1 MTRSISLPMYDF
13 PEVQSSTKAILD
25 ALSEA
30 FSKLGDSSQVA
41 FPESSIHSDLMR
53 MWKDDSTL
61 FSQSCG
67 LPFVE
72 DLHDYV
78 DTVATLKWSGI
89 SDERGWYRT
98 VIVAR
103 EDLGVS
109 SLGEVVGLQPVITNA
124 QSLSGWC
131 SLGIALSDVGAD
143 DRYVLPYVE
152 SEGHANSLQFLQ
164 DKRADVAS
172 IDPGTFQLLQRHRP
186 ALTDGL
192 RVIGNGPLVPATP
205 MHVSKV
211 RTAEFG
217 ALQDAVLE
225 VFSRPELAGARAE
238 IGIDGA
244 VAMNANDYSLIPGL
258 VARANAVL
266 PRR

>member
-1 MTRSISLPMYDF
+1 MYDF
-13 PEVQSSTKAILD
+13 PEVQASTKAILD
-25 ALSEA
+25 ALSDA
-30 FSKLGDSSQVA
+30 FTKLGDSSQSA
-41 FPESSIHSDLMR
+41 FPESSIHADLMR

-78 DTVATLKWSGI
+78 DIVATLKWSGI

-98 VIVAR
+98 VIVTR
-103 EDLGVS
+103 EELGVA
-109 SLGEVVGLQPVITNA
+109 SLGDVGGLQPVITNT

-131 SLGIALSDVGAD
+131 SLGVALSDIGAD
-143 DRYVLPYVE
+143 SSYVLPYVE
-152 SEGHANSLQFLQ
+152 SEGHAKSLQFLQ
-164 DKRADVAS
+164 DKRADFAS

-186 ALTDGL
+186 ALTNGL
-192 RVIGNGPLVPATP
+192 RVIGSGPHVPATP

-211 RTAEFG
+211 RTAEFD
-217 ALQDAVLE
+217 ALQNTVLE

-244 VAMNANDYSLIPGL
+244 VAMSTSDYSLIPGL
-258 VARANAVL
+258 VALANAVL

>member
-1 MTRSISLPMYDF
+1 MTRSNSLPMYDF
-13 PEVQSSTKAILD
+13 PEVQASTKAILD
-25 ALSEA
+25 ALSDA
-30 FSKLGDSSQVA
+30 FTKLGDASQPS
-41 FPESSIHSDLMR
+41 FPESSIHADLMR
-53 MWKDDSTL
+53 MWKDDATL

-78 DTVATLKWSGI
+78 DIVATLKWTGI

-103 EDLGVS
+103 EELGVAT
-109 SLGEVVGLQPVITNA
+109 LGEVGGMQPVITNQ

-131 SLGIALSDVGAD
+131 SLGVALSDIGAD
-143 DRYVLPYVE
+143 SSYVLPYVE
-152 SEGHANSLQFLQ
+152 SEGHAKSLQFLQ
-164 DKRADVAS
+164 DKRADFAS

-186 ALTDGL
+186 ALTNGL
-192 RVIGNGPLVPATP
+192 RIIGNGPHVPATP

-211 RTAEFG
+211 RSPDFD
-217 ALQDAVLE
+217 ALQTATLE
-225 VFSRPELAGARAE
+225 VFSRHELAGARAA

-244 VAMNANDYSLIPGL
+244 VAIGASDYTLIPGL

>member
-1 MTRSISLPMYDF
+1 MYDF
-13 PEVQSSTKAILD
+13 PEVQASTKAILD
-25 ALSEA
+25 ALSNS
-30 FSKLGDSSQVA
+30 FTKLGDASQPT
-41 FPESSIHSDLMR
+41 FPESSIHADLMR

-72 DLHDYV
+72 DLYDYV
-78 DTVATLKWSGI
+78 DIVATLKWTGI

-103 EDLGVS
+103 EELDVA
-109 SLGEVVGLQPVITNA
+109 SLSDVRGLQPVITNT

-131 SLGIALSDVGAD
+131 SLGVALSDIGAD
-143 DRYVLPYVE
+143 ASYVLPYVE
-152 SEGHANSLQFLQ
+152 SEGHAKSLQFLQ
-164 DKRADVAS
+164 DKRADLAS

-186 ALTDGL
+186 ALTSGL
-192 RVIGNGPLVPATP
+192 RVIGHGPLVPATP
-205 MHVSKV
+205 MHVSKI
-211 RTAEFG
+211 RSADLD
-217 ALQDAVLE
+217 ALQAATID
-225 VFSRPELAGARAE
+225 VFSRPELTSARAD

-244 VAMNANDYSLIPGL
+244 VAVGATDYALIPGL
-258 VARANAVL
+258 VARAHAVL

>member
-1 MTRSISLPMYDF
+1 MTRSNSLPMYDF
-13 PEVQSSTKAILD
+13 PEVQASTKALLV

-30 FSKLGDSSQVA
+30 FSKLGESSQVA
-41 FPESSIHSDLMR
+41 FPESSIHVDLMR
-53 MWKDDSTL
+53 MWKEDSTL

-78 DTVATLKWSGI
+78 DIVATLKWSGI
-89 SDERGWYRT
+89 SDDRGWYRT

-103 EDLGVS
+103 EELDIA
-109 SLGEVVGLQPVITNA
+109 SLSDVGGMQPVITNQ

-131 SLGIALSDVGAD
+131 SLGVALSDVGAD

-152 SEGHANSLQFLQ
+152 SEGHAKSLQFLQ
-164 DKRADVAS
+164 DKRADFAS

-186 ALTDGL
+186 ALTHGL

-217 ALQDAVLE
+217 ALQSAVLE
-225 VFSRPELAGARAE
+225 VFSRSELAGARAE

-244 VAMNANDYSLIPGL
+244 VAMSASDYSIIPGL
-258 VARANAVL
+258 VARAHAVL

>member
-1 MTRSISLPMYDF
+1 MMRSNSLPMYDF
-13 PEVQSSTKAILD
+13 PEVQTSTKAILD

-30 FSKLGDSSQVA
+30 FTKLGDASQA
-41 FPESSIHSDLMR
+41 SFPESSIHAHLMQ
-53 MWKDDSTL
+53 MWKDDATL

-78 DTVATLKWSGI
+78 DIVATLKWTGI

-103 EDLGVS
+103 GELGVA
-109 SLGEVVGLQPVITNA
+109 SLGEVGGMQPVITNQ

-131 SLGIALSDVGAD
+131 SLGVALSNIGAD
-143 DRYVLPYVE
+143 ASYVLPYVE
-152 SEGHANSLQFLQ
+152 SEGHAKSLQFLQ
-164 DKRADVAS
+164 DKRADFAS

-186 ALTDGL
+186 SLTNGL
-192 RVIGNGPLVPATP
+192 RIIGHGPHVPATP

-211 RTAEFG
+211 RTADFG
-217 ALQDAVLE
+217 VLQAAVLE
-225 VFSRPELAGARAE
+225 VFSRAELAGARAE

-244 VAMNANDYSLIPGL
+244 VAISASDYSLIPGL
-258 VARANAVL
+258 VAQANAVL

>member
-13 PEVQSSTKAILD
+13 PEVHSSTKAILD

-30 FSKLGDSSQVA
+30 FTKLGDASQSA
-41 FPESSIHSDLMR
+41 FPESSIHADLMR

-72 DLHDYV
+72 ELHDYV
-78 DTVATLKWSGI
+78 DIVATLKWSGI
-89 SDERGWYRT
+89 SDERGWYQT

-103 EDLGVS
+103 EELRVA
-109 SLGEVVGLQPVITNA
+109 SLGDVGGLQPVITNT

-143 DRYVLPYVE
+143 ASYVLPYVE
-152 SEGHANSLQFLQ
+152 SEGHAKSLQFLQ
-164 DKRADVAS
+164 DKRADFAS

-186 ALTDGL
+186 SLTRGL

-205 MHVSKV
+205 LHVSKV

-217 ALQDAVLE
+217 TLQNAVLE
-225 VFSRPELAGARAE
+225 VFSRPELAGARDV

-244 VAMNANDYSLIPGL
+244 VAMSASDYSLIPAL

>member
-1 MTRSISLPMYDF
+1 MTRSNSLPMYDF
-13 PEVQSSTKAILD
+13 PEVQSSTKEILD

-30 FSKLGDSSQVA
+30 FSKLGDASQA
-41 FPESSIHSDLMR
+41 SFPESSIHAHLMK
-53 MWKDDSTL
+53 MWKDDATL

-78 DTVATLKWSGI
+78 DIVATLKWTGI

-103 EDLGVS
+103 EELGAS
-109 SLGEVVGLQPVITNA
+109 SLSEVGGMQPVITNT

-131 SLGIALSDVGAD
+131 SLGVALSDIGAD
-143 DRYVLPYVE
+143 ALYVLPYVE
-152 SEGHANSLQFLQ
+152 SEGHAKSLQFLQ
-164 DKRADVAS
+164 DKRADFAS

-186 ALTDGL
+186 SLTKGL
-192 RVIGNGPLVPATP
+192 RIVGHGPHVPATP

-211 RTAEFG
+211 RTADFE
-217 ALQDAVLE
+217 ALQAAVLE
-225 VFSRPELAGARAE
+225 VFSRAELAGARAE

-244 VAMNANDYSLIPGL
+244 VVISASDYSLIPGL

>member
-1 MTRSISLPMYDF
+1 MMRSNSLPMYDF
-13 PEVQSSTKAILD
+13 PEVQASTEAILD
-25 ALSEA
+25 ALSNA
-30 FSKLGDSSQVA
+30 FTKLGDVSQPS
-41 FPESSIHSDLMR
+41 FPESSIHADLMR
-53 MWKDDSTL
+53 MWKDDTTL

-78 DTVATLKWSGI
+78 DIVATLKWTGI
-89 SDERGWYRT
+89 SDDRGWYRT

-103 EDLGVS
+103 EELGVA
-109 SLGEVVGLQPVITNA
+109 SLSEVGGMQPVITNQ

-131 SLGIALSDVGAD
+131 SLGVALSDVGAD
-143 DRYVLPYVE
+143 ASYVLPYLE
-152 SEGHANSLQFLQ
+152 SEGHAKSLQFLQ
-164 DKRADVAS
+164 DKRADFAS

-186 ALTDGL
+186 ALTNGL
-192 RVIGNGPLVPATP
+192 RIIGHGPHVPATP

-211 RTAEFG
+211 RMAEFD
-217 ALQDAVLE
+217 ALQAAVLE
-225 VFSRPELAGARAE
+225 VFSRPDLASARAD
-238 IGIDGA
+238 IGVDGA
-244 VAMNANDYSLIPGL
+244 VAIGVSDYALIPGL

>member
-1 MTRSISLPMYDF
+1 MYDF
-13 PEVQSSTKAILD
+13 PEVQTSTKAILD
-25 ALSEA
+25 ALSDA
-30 FSKLGDSSQVA
+30 FTKLGDASQPA
-41 FPESSIHSDLMR
+41 FPESSIHTDLMR
-53 MWKDDSTL
+53 MWKDDATL

-67 LPFVE
+67 LPFAE

-78 DTVATLKWSGI
+78 DIVATLKWTGI

-103 EDLGVS
+103 EELGVAT
-109 SLGEVVGLQPVITNA
+109 LGEVGGMQPVITNQ

-131 SLGIALSDVGAD
+131 SLGVALSDIGAD
-143 DRYVLPYVE
+143 ASYVLPYVE
-152 SEGHANSLQFLQ
+152 SEGHAKSLQFLQ
-164 DKRADVAS
+164 DKRADFAS

-186 ALTDGL
+186 SLTNGL
-192 RVIGNGPLVPATP
+192 RIIGHGPYVPATP

-211 RTAEFG
+211 RAADFG
-217 ALQDAVLE
+217 ALQAAVLE
-225 VFSRPELAGARAE
+225 VFSRAELAGARVD

-244 VAMNANDYSLIPGL
+244 VAIGASDYSVIPGL
-258 VARANAVL
+258 VARAHAVL

>member
-1 MTRSISLPMYDF
+1 MTRSNSLPMYDF
-13 PEVQSSTKAILD
+13 PEVQTSTKAILD

-30 FSKLGDSSQVA
+30 FSKLSDVSQPA
-41 FPESSIHSDLMR
+41 FPESSIHADLMR
-53 MWKDDSTL
+53 MWKDDATL

-78 DTVATLKWSGI
+78 DIVATFKWTGI

-103 EDLGVS
+103 EELGVAT
-109 SLGEVVGLQPVITNA
+109 LGEVGGMQPVITNQ

-131 SLGIALSDVGAD
+131 SLGVALSDIGAD
-143 DRYVLPYVE
+143 ASYVLPYVE
-152 SEGHANSLQFLQ
+152 SEGHAKSLQFLQ
-164 DKRADVAS
+164 DKRADFAS

-186 ALTDGL
+186 ALTNGL
-192 RVIGNGPLVPATP
+192 RIIGNGPHVPATP

-211 RTAEFG
+211 RSADFD
-217 ALQDAVLE
+217 ALQTATLE
-225 VFSRPELAGARAE
+225 VFSRHELAGARAD
-238 IGIDGA
+238 IGIDSA
-244 VAMNANDYSLIPGL
+244 VAIGASDYSLIPGL

>member
-1 MTRSISLPMYDF
+1 MYDF
-13 PEVQSSTKAILD
+13 PEVQASTKAILD

-30 FSKLGDSSQVA
+30 FTNLGDASQPA
-41 FPESSIHSDLMR
+41 FPESSIHADLMR
-53 MWKDDSTL
+53 MWKDDTTL

-72 DLHDYV
+72 ELHDYV
-78 DTVATLKWSGI
+78 DIVATLKWTGI

-103 EDLGVS
+103 EELGVT
-109 SLGEVVGLQPVITNA
+109 SLAEVGGLQPVVTNT

-131 SLGIALSDVGAD
+131 SLGVALSDVGAD
-143 DRYVLPYVE
+143 ASYVSPYVE
-152 SEGHANSLQFLQ
+152 SGGHANSLQMLQ
-164 DKRADVAS
+164 DKRADFAS

-186 ALTDGL
+186 ALTNGL
-192 RVIGNGPLVPATP
+192 RVIGNGPHVPATP
-205 MHVSKV
+205 LHVSKV
-211 RTAEFG
+211 RTATLE
-217 ALQDAVLE
+217 ALRAATLE
-225 VFSRPELAGARAE
+225 VFSRPELASARAE

-244 VAMNANDYSLIPGL
+244 VAIGASDYSLILGL
-258 VARANAVL
+258 VAQANAVL

>member
-1 MTRSISLPMYDF
+1 MTRSNSLPMYDF
-13 PEVQSSTKAILD
+13 PEVHTSTKAILD

-30 FSKLGDSSQVA
+30 FSKLGDSSQAA
-41 FPESSIHSDLMR
+41 FPESSIHADLMR

-78 DTVATLKWSGI
+78 DIVATLKWSGI
-89 SDERGWYRT
+89 SDERGLYRT

-103 EDLGVS
+103 EELGVA
-109 SLGEVVGLQPVITNA
+109 SLGDVGGLQPVITNT

-131 SLGIALSDVGAD
+131 SLGVALSDIGAD
-143 DRYVLPYVE
+143 SSYVLPYVE
-152 SEGHANSLQFLQ
+152 SEGHAKSLQFLQ
-164 DKRADVAS
+164 DKRADFAS

-186 ALTDGL
+186 ALTHGL

-217 ALQDAVLE
+217 ALQNAVLE

-244 VAMNANDYSLIPGL
+244 VAMSTSDYSLIPGL
-258 VARANAVL
+258 VALANAVL

>member
-1 MTRSISLPMYDF
+1 MMRSNSLPMYDF
-13 PEVQSSTKAILD
+13 PEVQTSTKAILD

-30 FSKLGDSSQVA
+30 FTKLGDASQPA
-41 FPESSIHSDLMR
+41 FPESSIHAHLMQ
-53 MWKDDSTL
+53 MWKDDATL

-78 DTVATLKWSGI
+78 DIVATLKWTGI

-103 EDLGVS
+103 EELGVALLS
-109 SLGEVVGLQPVITNA
+109 EVGGLQPVISNT

-131 SLGIALSDVGAD
+131 SLGVSLSEVTMDPQFVK
-143 DRYVLPYVE
+143 PYV
-152 SEGHANSLQFLQ
+152 SSCGHAKSLQMLQ
-164 DKRADVAS
+164 DKEADVAS
-172 IDPGTFQLLQRHRP
+172 IDPCTFQLLQRHRP
-186 ALTDGL
+186 SLTSGL
-192 RVIGNGPLVPATP
+192 RIIGHGPHVPATP

-211 RTAEFG
+211 RTADFG
-217 ALQDAVLE
+217 ALQAAVLE
-225 VFSRPELAGARAE
+225 VFSRAELAGARAE

-244 VAMNANDYSLIPGL
+244 VAISPSDYSLIPGL
-258 VARANAVL
+258 VARANAIL

>member
-1 MTRSISLPMYDF
+1 MYDF
-13 PEVQSSTKAILD
+13 PEVQTSTKAILD
-25 ALSEA
+25 ALSNA
-30 FSKLGDSSQVA
+30 FTKLGDASQA
-41 FPESSIHSDLMR
+41 SFPESSIHAHLMQ
-53 MWKDDSTL
+53 MWKDDTTL

-78 DTVATLKWSGI
+78 DIVATLKWSEI

-103 EDLGVS
+103 EELSVA
-109 SLGEVVGLQPVITNA
+109 SLSEVGGLQPVITNQ

-131 SLGIALSDVGAD
+131 SLGVALSDVGAD
-143 DRYVLPYVE
+143 ASYVLPYVE
-152 SEGHANSLQFLQ
+152 SEGHAKSLQFLQ
-164 DKRADVAS
+164 DKRADFAS

-186 ALTDGL
+186 ALTKGL
-192 RVIGNGPLVPATP
+192 RVIGNGPHVPATP
-205 MHVSKV
+205 LHVSKV
-211 RTAEFG
+211 RMTDFG
-217 ALQDAVLE
+217 QMQAAVLE
-225 VFSRPELAGARAE
+225 VFSRAELAGARAE
-238 IGIDGA
+238 IGIEGA
-244 VAMNANDYSLIPGL
+244 VAIGASDYSLIPGL

>member
-1 MTRSISLPMYDF
+1 
-13 PEVQSSTKAILD
+13 
-25 ALSEA
+25 
-30 FSKLGDSSQVA
+30 
-41 FPESSIHSDLMR
+41 
-53 MWKDDSTL
+53 MWKDDSTF

-78 DTVATLKWSGI
+78 DIVATLKWTGI

-103 EDLGVS
+103 EELDVAT
-109 SLGEVVGLQPVITNA
+109 LGEVGGMQPVITNQ

-131 SLGIALSDVGAD
+131 SLGVALSDIGAD
-143 DRYVLPYVE
+143 ASYVLPFVE
-152 SEGHANSLQFLQ
+152 SEGHAKSLQFLQ
-164 DKRADVAS
+164 DKRADFAS

-186 ALTDGL
+186 ALTSGL
-192 RVIGNGPLVPATP
+192 RVIGHGPHVPATP
-205 MHVSKV
+205 LHVSKK
-211 RTAEFG
+211 RTADF
-217 ALQDAVLE
+217 AVLQAAVLE
-225 VFSRPELAGARAE
+225 VFSRPELAAARAD

-244 VAMNANDYSLIPGL
+244 VAMSPSDYSLIPGL
-258 VARANAVL
+258 VARAHAVL

>member
-1 MTRSISLPMYDF
+1 MTRSNSLPMYDF
-13 PEVQSSTKAILD
+13 PEVHTSTKAILD

-30 FSKLGDSSQVA
+30 FSTLGDASQSA
-41 FPESSIHSDLMR
+41 FPESSIHADLMR

-72 DLHDYV
+72 ELHDYV
-78 DTVATLKWSGI
+78 DIVATLKWSGI

-103 EDLGVS
+103 EELDVA
-109 SLGEVVGLQPVITNA
+109 SLSDVGGLQPVITNT

-143 DRYVLPYVE
+143 ASFVLPFVE
-152 SEGHANSLQFLQ
+152 SEGHAKSLQFLQ
-164 DKRADVAS
+164 DKRADFAS
-172 IDPGTFQLLQRHRP
+172 IDPGTFQLLHRHRP
-186 ALTDGL
+186 SLTRGL
-192 RVIGNGPLVPATP
+192 RVIWNGPLVPATP

-217 ALQDAVLE
+217 ALQNAVLE
-225 VFSRPELAGARAE
+225 VFSRPELAVARDE

-244 VAMNANDYSLIPGL
+244 VAMSASDYSLIPGL

>member
-1 MTRSISLPMYDF
+1 MYDF
-13 PEVQSSTKAILD
+13 PEVQASTKALLV

-30 FSKLGDSSQVA
+30 FSKLGESSQVA
-41 FPESSIHSDLMR
+41 FPESSIHADLMR
-53 MWKDDSTL
+53 MWKEDSTL

-78 DTVATLKWSGI
+78 DIVATLKWSGI
-89 SDERGWYRT
+89 SDDRGWYRT

-103 EDLGVS
+103 EELDIASLSGV
-109 SLGEVVGLQPVITNA
+109 GGMQPVITNQ

-131 SLGIALSDVGAD
+131 SLGVALSDIGAD
-143 DRYVLPYVE
+143 ASYVLPFVE
-152 SEGHANSLQFLQ
+152 SEGHAKSLQFLQ
-164 DKRADVAS
+164 DKRADFAS

-186 ALTDGL
+186 ALTSGL
-192 RVIGNGPLVPATP
+192 RVIGHGPHVPATP
-205 MHVSKV
+205 LHVSKK
-211 RTAEFG
+211 RTAEF
-217 ALQDAVLE
+217 AVLQAAVLE
-225 VFSRPELAGARAE
+225 VFSRPELASARAD

-244 VAMNANDYSLIPGL
+244 VAMSPSDYSLIPGL
-258 VARANAVL
+258 VARSHAVL

>member
-1 MTRSISLPMYDF
+1 MYDF
-13 PEVQSSTKAILD
+13 SEVQASTKAILD
-25 ALSEA
+25 ALSDA
-30 FSKLGDSSQVA
+30 FTKFGDSSQPA
-41 FPESSIHSDLMR
+41 FPESSIHAHLMK
-53 MWKDDSTL
+53 MWKDDQTL

-78 DTVATLKWSGI
+78 DIVATLKWTGI

-103 EDLGVS
+103 EELGVAT
-109 SLGEVVGLQPVITNA
+109 LGEVGGMQPVITNQ

-131 SLGIALSDVGAD
+131 SLGVALSDIGAD
-143 DRYVLPYVE
+143 SSYVLPYVE
-152 SEGHANSLQFLQ
+152 SEGHAKSLQFLQ
-164 DKRADVAS
+164 DKRADFAS

-186 ALTDGL
+186 SLTNGL
-192 RVIGNGPLVPATP
+192 RIIGHGPHVPATP

-211 RTAEFG
+211 RSADFE
-217 ALQDAVLE
+217 ALQAATLD
-225 VFSRPELAGARAE
+225 VFSRAELAGARAA

-244 VAMNANDYSLIPGL
+244 VAIGASDYSLIPGL
-258 VARANAVL
+258 VARAHTVL

>member
-1 MTRSISLPMYDF
+1 MTRSNSLPMYDF
-13 PEVQSSTKAILD
+13 PEVRTSTKAILD

-30 FSKLGDSSQVA
+30 FSKLGDSSQSV
-41 FPESSIHSDLMR
+41 FPENSTHADLIR
-53 MWKDDSTL
+53 MWEGNEMF

-72 DLHDYV
+72 ELHNFV
-78 DTVATLKWSGI
+78 DVIATLKWTGI
-89 SDERGWYRT
+89 SDDRGWYRT

-103 EDLGVS
+103 EELGVA
-109 SLGEVVGLQPVITNA
+109 SLSEVGGLQPVISNT

-131 SLGIALSDVGAD
+131 SLGVALSEVTMDPQFVK
-143 DRYVLPYVE
+143 PYV
-152 SEGHANSLQFLQ
+152 SSGGHAKSLQMLQ
-164 DKRADVAS
+164 DKEADFAS

-186 ALTDGL
+186 SLTADL
-192 RVIGNGPLVPATP
+192 HIIGHGPHVPATP

-211 RTAEFG
+211 RMADFE
-217 ALQDAVLE
+217 ALQAAVLE
-225 VFSRPELAGARAE
+225 VFSRAELAGTCAD

-244 VAMNANDYSLIPGL
+244 VAISPSDYSLIPGL

>member
-1 MTRSISLPMYDF
+1 MYDF
-13 PEVQSSTKAILD
+13 PEVHASTKAILD

-30 FSKLGDSSQVA
+30 FSRLGDFSQSA
-41 FPESSIHSDLMR
+41 FPESSVHADLMR

-72 DLHDYV
+72 ELHDYV
-78 DTVATLKWSGI
+78 DIVATLKWSGI

-103 EDLGVS
+103 EELGVA
-109 SLGEVVGLQPVITNA
+109 SLGDVGGLQPVITNT

-131 SLGIALSDVGAD
+131 SLGVALSEIGAD
-143 DRYVLPYVE
+143 SSYVLPYVE
-152 SEGHANSLQFLQ
+152 SEGHAKSLQFLQ
-164 DKRADVAS
+164 DKRADFAS
-172 IDPGTFQLLQRHRP
+172 IDPGTFQLLDRHRP
-186 ALTDGL
+186 ALTNGL

-217 ALQDAVLE
+217 ALQNAVLE
-225 VFSRPELAGARAE
+225 VLSRPELAGARAE

-244 VAMNANDYSLIPGL
+244 VVMNASDYSLIPGL
-258 VARANAVL
+258 VTRANAVL

>member
-1 MTRSISLPMYDF
+1 MMRSNSLPMYDF
-13 PEVQSSTKAILD
+13 PEVQASTKAILD
-25 ALSEA
+25 ALSNT
-30 FSKLGDSSQVA
+30 FTKLGDASQPT
-41 FPESSIHSDLMR
+41 FPESSIHADLMR
-53 MWKDDSTL
+53 MWKDVSTL

-78 DTVATLKWSGI
+78 DIVATLKWTSI

-103 EDLGVS
+103 EELDVA
-109 SLGEVVGLQPVITNA
+109 SLSDVRGLQPVITNT

-131 SLGIALSDVGAD
+131 SLGVALSDIGAD
-143 DRYVLPYVE
+143 ASYVLPYVE
-152 SEGHANSLQFLQ
+152 SEGHAKSLQFLQ
-164 DKRADVAS
+164 DKRADLAS

-186 ALTDGL
+186 ALTSGL
-192 RVIGNGPLVPATP
+192 RVIGHGPLVPATP
-205 MHVSKV
+205 MHVSKI
-211 RTAEFG
+211 RSADLD
-217 ALQDAVLE
+217 ALQAATID
-225 VFSRPELAGARAE
+225 VFSRPELTSARAD

-244 VAMNANDYSLIPGL
+244 VAVGASDYALIPGL
-258 VARANAVL
+258 VARAHAVL

>member
-1 MTRSISLPMYDF
+1 MYDF
-13 PEVQSSTKAILD
+13 PEVQASTKAILD
-25 ALSEA
+25 ALSNT
-30 FSKLGDSSQVA
+30 FTKLGDASQPA
-41 FPESSIHSDLMR
+41 FPESSIHADLMR
-53 MWKDDSTL
+53 MWKDDLTL

-78 DTVATLKWSGI
+78 DIVATLKWTGI

-103 EDLGVS
+103 EELGVA
-109 SLGEVVGLQPVITNA
+109 SLSEVGGMQPVITNQ

-131 SLGIALSDVGAD
+131 SLGVALSDIGAD
-143 DRYVLPYVE
+143 ASYVLPYVE
-152 SEGHANSLQFLQ
+152 SEGHAKSLQFLQ
-164 DKRADVAS
+164 DKCADFAS

-186 ALTDGL
+186 ALTSGL
-192 RVIGNGPLVPATP
+192 RVIGHGPHVPATP
-205 MHVSKV
+205 LHVSKK
-211 RTAEFG
+211 RTADF
-217 ALQDAVLE
+217 AVLQAAVLE
-225 VFSRPELAGARAE
+225 VFSRPELAAARAD

-244 VAMNANDYSLIPGL
+244 VAMSPSDYSLIPGL
-258 VARANAVL
+258 VARAHAVL

>member
-1 MTRSISLPMYDF
+1 MTRSNSLPMYDF
-13 PEVQSSTKAILD
+13 PEVQASTKAILD
-25 ALSEA
+25 ALSNS
-30 FSKLGDSSQVA
+30 FTKLGDASQPT
-41 FPESSIHSDLMR
+41 FPESSIHADLMR

-72 DLHDYV
+72 DLYDYV
-78 DTVATLKWSGI
+78 DIVATLKWTGI

-103 EDLGVS
+103 EELDVA
-109 SLGEVVGLQPVITNA
+109 SLSDVRGLQPVITNT

-131 SLGIALSDVGAD
+131 SLGVALSDIGAD
-143 DRYVLPYVE
+143 ASYVLPYVE
-152 SEGHANSLQFLQ
+152 SEGHAKSLQFLQ
-164 DKRADVAS
+164 DKRADLAS

-186 ALTDGL
+186 ALTSGL
-192 RVIGNGPLVPATP
+192 RVIGHGPLVPATP
-205 MHVSKV
+205 MHVSKI
-211 RTAEFG
+211 RSADLD
-217 ALQDAVLE
+217 ALQAATID
-225 VFSRPELAGARAE
+225 VFSRPELTSARAD

-244 VAMNANDYSLIPGL
+244 VAVGASDYALIPGL
-258 VARANAVL
+258 VARAHAVL

>member
-1 MTRSISLPMYDF
+1 MYDF
-13 PEVQSSTKAILD
+13 PEVHTSTKAILD

-30 FSKLGDSSQVA
+30 FSKLGDSSQAA
-41 FPESSIHSDLMR
+41 FPESSIHADLMR

-78 DTVATLKWSGI
+78 DIVATLKWSGI

-103 EDLGVS
+103 EELGVA
-109 SLGEVVGLQPVITNA
+109 SLGDVGGLQPVITNT

-131 SLGIALSDVGAD
+131 SLGVALSDVGAD
-143 DRYVLPYVE
+143 SSYVLPYVE
-152 SEGHANSLQFLQ
+152 SEGHAKSLQFLQ
-164 DKRADVAS
+164 DKRADFAS

-186 ALTDGL
+186 ALTHGL

-225 VFSRPELAGARAE
+225 VFSRPELAGARAD

-244 VAMNANDYSLIPGL
+244 VAMSTSDYSLIPGL

>member
-1 MTRSISLPMYDF
+1 MYDF
-13 PEVQSSTKAILD
+13 PEVQASTKAILG
-25 ALSEA
+25 ALSNT
-30 FSKLGDSSQVA
+30 FTKLGDASQPA
-41 FPESSIHSDLMR
+41 FPESSIHADLMR

-78 DTVATLKWSGI
+78 DIVATLKWTGI

-98 VIVAR
+98 AIVAR
-103 EDLGVS
+103 EELGVA
-109 SLGEVVGLQPVITNA
+109 SLSEVGGMQPVITNQ

-131 SLGIALSDVGAD
+131 SLGVALSDIGAD
-143 DRYVLPYVE
+143 ASYVLPYVE
-152 SEGHANSLQFLQ
+152 SEGHAKSLQFLQ
-164 DKRADVAS
+164 DKRADFAS

-186 ALTDGL
+186 ALTSGL
-192 RVIGNGPLVPATP
+192 RVIGHGPHVPATP
-205 MHVSKV
+205 LHVSKK
-211 RTAEFG
+211 RTADF
-217 ALQDAVLE
+217 AVLQAAVLE
-225 VFSRPELAGARAE
+225 VFSRPELAAARAD

-244 VAMNANDYSLIPGL
+244 VAMSPSDYSLIPGL
-258 VARANAVL
+258 VARAHAVL

>member
-1 MTRSISLPMYDF
+1 MYDF
-13 PEVQSSTKAILD
+13 PEVQASTKAILD
-25 ALSEA
+25 ALSNT
-30 FSKLGDSSQVA
+30 FTKLGDTSQPA
-41 FPESSIHSDLMR
+41 FPESSIHADLMR
-53 MWKDDSTL
+53 MWKDDSTF

-78 DTVATLKWSGI
+78 DIVATLKWTGI

-103 EDLGVS
+103 EELDVA
-109 SLGEVVGLQPVITNA
+109 SLSDVRGLQPVITNQ

-131 SLGIALSDVGAD
+131 SLGVALSDIGAD
-143 DRYVLPYVE
+143 ASYVLPYVE
-152 SEGHANSLQFLQ
+152 SEGHAKSLQFLQ
-164 DKRADVAS
+164 DKRADFAS

-186 ALTDGL
+186 ALTSGL
-192 RVIGNGPLVPATP
+192 RVIGHGPHVPATP
-205 MHVSKV
+205 LHVSKK
-211 RTAEFG
+211 RTAEF
-217 ALQDAVLE
+217 AVLQAAVLE
-225 VFSRPELAGARAE
+225 VFSRPELASARAD

-244 VAMNANDYSLIPGL
+244 VAMSPSDYSLIPGL
-258 VARANAVL
+258 VARSHAVL